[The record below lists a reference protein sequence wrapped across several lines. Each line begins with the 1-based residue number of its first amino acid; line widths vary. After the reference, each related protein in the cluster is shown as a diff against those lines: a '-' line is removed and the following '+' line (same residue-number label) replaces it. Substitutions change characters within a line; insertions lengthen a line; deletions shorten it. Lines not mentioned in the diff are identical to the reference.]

1 MGFNISAWS
10 IKNPLGPLLLSVVL
24 IVLGVQ
30 SFRNLPITRLPNV
43 DIPLISVTVAQF
55 GAAPA
60 ELESQVT
67 KSIEDAVSGIA
78 GIQHITS
85 SITDWMSITTIAF
98 RLETD
103 TDRALNDVKDAVA
116 RVRPGLPR
124 NVDEPLV
131 QRVDIES
138 MPIVTY
144 AVIAPGKTP
153 EDVSWFVDDVV
164 KRELQSIRGVGRVDR
179 IGGAEREILVSLD
192 PTRLRSVGLT
202 ASDVSRKLR
211 ATNLDLAGGHADIGG
226 HNQSIRTL
234 AGAKT
239 VTLLAGTQIAL
250 PAGGEVRLDDLGE
263 VTDTVADRR
272 TFARLDGEPV
282 VGFGLLRSNGFSDVA
297 VAKAVAARI
306 AQIVSTYKDGQFK
319 LIDSSVDFT
328 LGTYEAA
335 MSTLYEGAIL
345 AIVVVFLFLRDL
357 RATVIAAIALPLSIL
372 PTFWVMSLLGFSLN
386 RVSLM
391 AITLSV
397 GILVDDAIVEIE
409 NIVRHMRM
417 GKSAYQAAL
426 DASQEIGLTVVAI
439 SLTIVAVF
447 APTSFLSSVIGQF
460 FKEFGITVAIQVLFS
475 LLAARL
481 VTPMLAAYFLRSHGH
496 QAAEDVSAGRL
507 ATTYAGAVSWSVRH
521 RHITIVIGFVLFGL
535 SLWSTRLLPSGF
547 MPLED
552 TGRTLLAIELPPG
565 SQLAETETVTEQIA
579 KRLRER
585 SEIQSV
591 FVDGGRIVNG
601 LPEVRK
607 ATLFI
612 REIPKEQRSTTQRDI
627 EQAIAREL
635 SEIPDIRYWLLN
647 EETGL
652 RPVKLIVTGQNDEEV
667 ASVASELAAQM
678 QALPAFS
685 NVIANVAVDRPE
697 IRIQPE
703 LDLAIRFGVV
713 TEGLADTIRVA
724 TIGDV
729 GPNLARFD
737 AGSRLVP
744 IRVLLRAD
752 ARANPQALE
761 QLGVP
766 TARGMIVPLSTIA
779 QVEFGHGPIT
789 IGRFDR
795 SRQATVE
802 ADLSGTAALSEA
814 MDEMRTTPA
823 WKSISERIHVH
834 DSGDVEQLKDLQ
846 EGFAKALREGLMMVF
861 AVLVLLFKSLL
872 QPLTILVSLPLSVG
886 GAIAGL
892 VAVDKPIN
900 LPVMVGILMLM
911 GIVTKNA
918 IMLVDFAI
926 EEMAKGV
933 EQIKAIVEA
942 CLKRA
947 RPIIMTTIAMA
958 AGMVP
963 SALGIGAG
971 GEFRSPMAIAVIG
984 GLVVSTFLSL
994 LFVPS
999 FFAMMDDAGRFA
1011 WRVFGRLVDPDAAL
1025 GARPSSPEQP
1035 LEQGKPEAQT

>member
-1 MGFNISAWS
+1 MNFNISAWA
-10 IKNPLGPLLLSVVL
+10 IKNPLGPLLLSVTLV
-24 IVLGVQ
+24 VLGIQ
-30 SFRNLPITRLPNV
+30 SFRTLPITRLPNV
-43 DIPLISVTVAQF
+43 DVPVIAVTVTQF

-78 GIQHITS
+78 GIKHITS
-85 SITDWMSITTIAF
+85 SITDWMSITTIVF
-98 RLETD
+98 YLGTD
-103 TDRALNDVKDAVA
+103 TDRALNDVKDAVM
-116 RVRPGLPR
+116 RVRPSLPR
-124 NVDEPLV
+124 NIDEPLV
-131 QRVDIES
+131 QRVDFEG

-153 EDVSWFVDDVV
+153 EDLSWLVDDVV
-164 KRELQSIRGVGRVDR
+164 KRELQGIRGVGRVDR
-179 IGGAEREILVSLD
+179 IGGAEREIVVSLD

-202 ASDVSRKLR
+202 ASDVSRRLR
-211 ATNLDLAGGHADIGG
+211 ATNLDMAGGRADIGG
-226 HNQSIRTL
+226 QNQSIRTL
-234 AGAKT
+234 AGART
-239 VTLLAGTQIAL
+239 VALLAGTQIAL

-263 VTDTVADRR
+263 VTDTVAERR

-282 VGFGLLRSNGFSDVA
+282 VGFGVLRSHGFSDVA

-306 AQIVSTYKDGQFK
+306 AQIEATHKDVQFK

-345 AIVVVFLFLRDL
+345 AVVVVFFFLRDL
-357 RATVIAAIALPLSIL
+357 RATIIAAIALPLSIL

-439 SLTIVAVF
+439 SLTIVAMF

-460 FKEFGITVAIQVLFS
+460 FKEFGLTVSIQVLLS

-496 QAAEDVSAGRL
+496 GGGEGAPGRL
-507 ATTYAGAVSWSVRH
+507 SMSYSGAVGWSIRH
-521 RHITIVIGFVLFGL
+521 RYLTVVIGFVLFAL
-535 SLWSTRLLPSGF
+535 SLLSTRLLPTGF
-547 MPLED
+547 MPPED
-552 TGRTLLAIELPPG
+552 TGRTLLAVELPPG
-565 SQLAETETVTEQIA
+565 SELTDTESVTELIA
-579 KRLRER
+579 KRVRER
-585 SEIQSV
+585 PEVQSV
-591 FVDGGRIVNG
+591 FVDGGRMLSG

-612 REIPKEQRSTTQRDI
+612 RAVPKQQRQTTQR
-627 EQAIAREL
+627 EVELAIARDL
-635 SEIPDIRYWLLN
+635 SQIPDIRYWFLN
-647 EETGL
+647 EEDGQ

-678 QALPAFS
+678 QTLPAFS
-685 NVIANVAVDRPE
+685 NVVANVAIDRPE
-697 IRIQPE
+697 IRIVPD

-713 TEGLADTIRVA
+713 TESLADTIRVA

-737 AGSRLVP
+737 AGNRLVP
-744 IRVLLRAD
+744 IRVLFRAD

-766 TARGMIVPLSTIA
+766 TARGSIVPLSAIA
-779 QVEFGHGPIT
+779 DVSFGHGPIT

-802 ADLSGTAALSEA
+802 ADLSRGAALSEA
-814 MDEMRTTPA
+814 LDQIHATPV
-823 WKSISERIHVH
+823 WKSIPDRIHMY

-846 EGFAKALREGLMMVF
+846 EGFAKALREGLLMVF

-872 QPLTILVSLPLSVG
+872 QPLTILISLPLSLG
-886 GAIAGL
+886 GAILAL
-892 VAVDKPIN
+892 VAADKPIN

-926 EEMAKGV
+926 EEIAKGV
-933 EQIKAIVEA
+933 ERTKAIIEA

-958 AGMVP
+958 AGMLP
-963 SALGIGAG
+963 SALGLGAG

-984 GLVVSTFLSL
+984 GLTVSTFLSL

-999 FFAMMDDAGRFA
+999 FFAMMDDVGQSAWRFFGRF
-1011 WRVFGRLVDPDAAL
+1011 VDPDAA
-1025 GARPSSPEQP
+1025 PSAAQTSPSP
-1035 LEQGKPEAQT
+1035 PGGLTKPEAPA

>member
-306 AQIVSTYKDGQFK
+306 AQIVSTYKDVQFK

-335 MSTLYEGAIL
+335 MSTLYEGAFL
-345 AIVVVFLFLRDL
+345 AIVVVFFFLRDL
-357 RATVIAAIALPLSIL
+357 RATIIAAIALPLSIL

-426 DASQEIGLTVVAI
+426 DASQEIGLTVIAI

-460 FKEFGITVAIQVLFS
+460 FKEFGLTVSIQVLLS

-496 QAAEDVSAGRL
+496 EGEPGRL
-507 ATTYAGAVSWSVRH
+507 STSYAGVVGWSVR
-521 RHITIVIGFVLFGL
+521 RRYLTVIIGFVLFAL

-547 MPLED
+547 MPAED
-552 TGRTLLAIELPPG
+552 TGRTLLAVELPPG
-565 SQLAETETVTEQIA
+565 SQLTDTESVTELIA
-579 KRLRER
+579 RRLRER
-585 SEIQSV
+585 
-591 FVDGGRIVNG
+591 
-601 LPEVRK
+601 PEV
-607 ATLFI
+607 
-612 REIPKEQRSTTQRDI
+612 QS
-627 EQAIAREL
+627 
-635 SEIPDIRYWLLN
+635 
-647 EETGL
+647 
-652 RPVKLIVTGQNDEEV
+652 
-667 ASVASELAAQM
+667 
-678 QALPAFS
+678 
-685 NVIANVAVDRPE
+685 
-697 IRIQPE
+697 
-703 LDLAIRFGVV
+703 
-713 TEGLADTIRVA
+713 
-724 TIGDV
+724 
-729 GPNLARFD
+729 
-737 AGSRLVP
+737 
-744 IRVLLRAD
+744 
-752 ARANPQALE
+752 
-761 QLGVP
+761 
-766 TARGMIVPLSTIA
+766 
-779 QVEFGHGPIT
+779 
-789 IGRFDR
+789 
-795 SRQATVE
+795 
-802 ADLSGTAALSEA
+802 
-814 MDEMRTTPA
+814 
-823 WKSISERIHVH
+823 
-834 DSGDVEQLKDLQ
+834 
-846 EGFAKALREGLMMVF
+846 
-861 AVLVLLFKSLL
+861 
-872 QPLTILVSLPLSVG
+872 
-886 GAIAGL
+886 
-892 VAVDKPIN
+892 
-900 LPVMVGILMLM
+900 
-911 GIVTKNA
+911 
-918 IMLVDFAI
+918 
-926 EEMAKGV
+926 
-933 EQIKAIVEA
+933 
-942 CLKRA
+942 
-947 RPIIMTTIAMA
+947 
-958 AGMVP
+958 
-963 SALGIGAG
+963 
-971 GEFRSPMAIAVIG
+971 
-984 GLVVSTFLSL
+984 
-994 LFVPS
+994 
-999 FFAMMDDAGRFA
+999 
-1011 WRVFGRLVDPDAAL
+1011 
-1025 GARPSSPEQP
+1025 
-1035 LEQGKPEAQT
+1035 